1 MVELFETLLLLKGL
15 TMFFSDF
22 SQKRKKITP
31 QVTYDKLKSRAKE
44 QK

>member
-22 SQKRKKITP
+22 SQKRKKIQDCYMYIAETAAI
-31 QVTYDKLKSRAKE
+31 LN
-44 QK
+44 